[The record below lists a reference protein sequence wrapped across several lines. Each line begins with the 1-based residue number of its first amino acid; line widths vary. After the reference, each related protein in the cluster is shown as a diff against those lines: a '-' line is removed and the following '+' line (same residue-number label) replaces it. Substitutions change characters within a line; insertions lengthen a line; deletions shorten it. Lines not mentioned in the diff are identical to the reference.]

1 MPLFWKRKN
10 SRKPPPAEL
19 KPTIHVT
26 LEQVKKAVLNFEV
39 DMPKGITRKS
49 LLLPDGSLE
58 LARLSRYLG
67 GVSDQKFYLSKE
79 TYEIFEEV
87 DREIPYFLDIVQVA
101 VDDYV
106 EERGKLPVLN
116 NSQCNQVDVRLLKEQ
131 HYLKELP
138 PFPLYITDQE
148 MLLTHK
154 RKGLV

>member
-1 MPLFWKRKN
+1 MLLFWRRKN
-10 SRKPPPAEL
+10 SRKPPPAEI
-19 KPTIHVT
+19 KPTIHVE
-26 LEQVKKAVLNFEV
+26 LEQVKKAVLQFEA

-58 LARLSRYLG
+58 LSRLSRYLG
-67 GVSDQKFYLSKE
+67 GVSDQKFFLSKE

-106 EERGKLPVLN
+106 EERGRLPVLN
-116 NSQCNQVDVRLLKEQ
+116 NSQHNQVDVRLLRDQ

-148 MLLTHK
+148 MLLSHR
-154 RKGLV
+154 RKEM

>member
-1 MPLFWKRKN
+1 ML
-10 SRKPPPAEL
+10 
-19 KPTIHVT
+19 
-26 LEQVKKAVLNFEV
+26 QFEA

-58 LARLSRYLG
+58 LSRLSRYLG
-67 GVSDQKFYLSKE
+67 GVSDQKFFLSKE

-106 EERGKLPVLN
+106 EERGRLPVLN
-116 NSQCNQVDVRLLKEQ
+116 NSQHNQVDVRLLRDQ

-148 MLLTHK
+148 MLLSHR
-154 RKGLV
+154 RKEI